1 MVDGD
6 RLARKVRVE
15 AAIALGVGSAL
26 VGATAARV
34 VFPGVAG
41 SAIVLAGMLAGL
53 GVLAGTRP
61 SRPPED
67 AGIEWLAIFGMVVS
81 VPATVALAQPSGV
94 CLALF
99 LAPPAGLALA
109 ALWWSLLAAIRELD
123 TAATVEDA
131 DLAQQIGGRW
141 LALIGGV
148 TAPTAI
154 LASDFVLGAAAIAV
168 ATLGGLRAALGT
180 QSRRR
185 RARWLARVRL
195 GEIPEFRIVPA
206 ESYSPEQLTAIP
218 ALVRTG
224 APPAGVLVETFST
237 GPYRDHA
244 GTPFARVPLAAAQE
258 PPLRWS
264 VPAGTVRSAL
274 AIVGA
279 LFAPLLSLLVSAA
292 TAEALTRG
300 AGACASGAD
309 LMCGWLL
316 LLSGPSTG
324 AALLVLSHVHKPTR
338 ATVWWLG
345 ISIYLLACP
354 FVCLLVSFAARL
366 ACV

>member
-6 RLARKVRVE
+6 RLARRVRVE

-123 TAATVEDA
+123 TRATVEDA

-154 LASDFVLGAAAIAV
+154 LASDFVLGAAAIGV
-168 ATLGGLRAALGT
+168 AMLGGLRAAFGT
-180 QSRRR
+180 KSRRR
-185 RARWLARVRL
+185 RARWLARVSL
-195 GEIPEFRIVPA
+195 GEVAGFRIVPA
-206 ESYSPEQLTAIP
+206 ESYSPEQLSAIP
-218 ALVRTG
+218 ALVRTS
-224 APPAGVLVETFST
+224 APPAGVLVETFSS

-244 GTPFARVPLAAAQE
+244 GTPFARVPLAMETPLASSL
-258 PPLRWS
+258 PPG
-264 VPAGTVRSAL
+264 AVRSAL

-279 LFAPLLSLLVSAA
+279 LFAPLLSLLLSAA

-324 AALLVLSHVHKPTR
+324 AALLVLSHVHRPTR

-354 FVCLLVSFAARL
+354 FVCLLLSFAARL